1 MLSSIRPYAARIKRA
16 GQARVVG
23 ALHPPPRGPAGDGV
37 VSHLDEVSHAGGVL
51 RVRGWLLHP
60 EQAIAEVGWSL
71 PGHGYRRMGP
81 ALPSPDVAGQHG
93 SRAAACR
100 FDERI
105 PTADPGLGAHLRL
118 HAQLADGRVQ
128 EITHDVAAR
137 IEADPYHQLQA
148 RFFAM
153 LAEQPTGRVAEL
165 GSRARSGN
173 VRRDLVPSGWDY
185 VGLDILPGPNVDVV
199 ADAHD
204 LHHHLEP
211 LSCDAVFSFS
221 TFEHLAMPW
230 RVAVELNAVMS
241 EGGLLL
247 ITSHQ
252 TYPLHDEP
260 WDFWRFSSHAW
271 PALFNAGTGFEV
283 LGTAMGEPASVVP
296 HLVHPTVAHLDRS
309 SAFLGS
315 AVLARKVSGTRLSWD
330 HDLGAE
336 VTSPYPV

>member
-1 MLSSIRPYAARIKRA
+1 MLSSLRPRAARLKRA
-16 GQARVVG
+16 GQARVVD
-23 ALHPPPRGPAGDGV
+23 ALRPPPRGPAADGV
-37 VSHLDEVSHAGGVL
+37 VAHLDEVSHAGGVL
-51 RVRGWLLHP
+51 RVRGWLVHP
-60 EQAIAEVGWSL
+60 ESAIAEAGWWL

-81 ALPSPDVAGQHG
+81 ALPSPDVAETYGT
-93 SRAAACR
+93 SAATCR

-105 PTADPGLGAHLRL
+105 ATDDPGIAAHLRL
-118 HAQLADGRVQ
+118 YARLPDGRVQ
-128 EITHDVAAR
+128 EIAHDVPAR
-137 IEADPYHQLQA
+137 VEADPYHQLQA

-153 LAEQPTGRVAEL
+153 LAEQPTGRVVEL

-173 VRRDLVPSGWDY
+173 VRRDLVPAGWDY
-185 VGLDILPGPNVDVV
+185 VGVDILPGPNVDVV

-204 LHHHLEP
+204 LRRHLEP
-211 LSCDAVFSFS
+211 GSCDAVFSFS

-230 RVAVELNAVMS
+230 RVALELNAVMAD
-241 EGGLLL
+241 GALLL

-260 WDFWRFSSHAW
+260 WDYWRFSSHAW

-283 LGTAMGEPASVVP
+283 LGTAMGESASVVP

-315 AVLARKVSGTRLSWD
+315 AVFARKVSGTDLSWD
-330 HDLGAE
+330 HDLGDD
-336 VTSPYPV
+336 VTTPYPV